1 MKTEPP
7 RGIPL
12 VYPARPPFFALRFIR
27 LMVKSVVASTLGE
40 DVFALL
46 SVIAT
51 TEDARRYKSPVTFFN
66 GQLAPLTGAKSWDA
80 LNRTRTKAVG
90 AEWLIHIAPARGQRL
105 PSTYWVT
112 IPEGLEDIEDG
123 PVDEGL
129 SAERL
134 SYLRGIEDGR
144 QALLTE
150 QAAIRKNAEYE
161 HSTLRDNA
169 EREHSHSTENT
180 DQVKLD
186 SRINHESKHGSIR
199 LGNAE
204 HSILSLTL
212 NPIPKNTCS
221 EADKP
226 HSKPAAT
233 LFENEATEQSTPEPV
248 EVLLKFPT
256 RGKVKEWHLTRP
268 QVEIWKADFAG
279 LDVLAEC
286 RKGRAWCEANS
297 DRRKTPKGMP
307 NFLITW
313 LGKAANSGGFN
324 GQQIATQGRNGKPS
338 LAGGP
343 GVQYDPATRNN
354 PAAGVF

>member
-1 MKTEPP
+1 MSEFIGNTTP
-7 RGIPL
+7 
-12 VYPARPPFFALRFIR
+12 VYPTRPPFFALRFIR

-80 LNRTRTKAVG
+80 LNRTRTKAVD

-129 SAERL
+129 SADRL

-144 QALLTE
+144 QALLAE
-150 QAAIRKNAEYE
+150 QAATRKNAECE
-161 HSTLRDNA
+161 QQTLRDNA
-169 EREHSHSTENT
+169 ECEHSHSTENT
-180 DQVKLD
+180 DQVQLD

-204 HSILSLTL
+204 HSYLAL
-212 NPIPKNTCS
+212 NPSPIPKNTCS
-221 EADKP
+221 EP
-226 HSKPAAT
+226 SPTPSKPTAT
-233 LFENEATEQSTPEPV
+233 LFEIEATEPTPEPI
-248 EVLLKFPT
+248 EVVLEYPT
-256 RGKVKEWHLTRP
+256 QSKVKQWHLTRP
-268 QVEIWKADFAG
+268 QLDAWRVDYPG
-279 LDVLAEC
+279 LEVLVEC
-286 RKGRAWCEANS
+286 RKARAWVDANATK
-297 DRRKTPKGMP
+297 RKTPKGMP
-307 NFLITW
+307 GFLVRW
-313 LGKAANSGGFN
+313 LNKAVNSGGFN

-338 LAGGP
+338 LAGGA
-343 GVQYDPATRNN
+343 GVRHDPATKNDPSN
-354 PAAGVF
+354 GFL